1 MFMGLSIYEKYQNVI
16 GRYQS
21 IMEREKK
28 DLGQCPNDKPHR
40 GVEEQR
46 VLRTTDKGGR
56 CLNTCFSNNQNL
68 LHDSVATHLSKAL
81 HGGHRDTMKSKVR
94 CLN

>member
-1 MFMGLSIYEKYQNVI
+1 MGSRYMRYQNVI

-46 VLRTTDKGGR
+46 VLRTTDKGGT
-56 CLNTCFSNNQNL
+56 CLIPIL
-68 LHDSVATHLSKAL
+68 ATIKTSY
-81 HGGHRDTMKSKVR
+81 TIV
-94 CLN
+94 

>member
-1 MFMGLSIYEKYQNVI
+1 MRYQNVI

-21 IMEREKK
+21 IMECEKK